1 MKKEKIKQII
11 DNFAYDYRDMAMN
24 EDDLKQML
32 INFQNEIHG
41 NTSEPPTT

>member
-11 DNFAYDYRDMAMN
+11 DNFAHDYRDVAMN

-32 INFQNEIHG
+32 INFQNEIYG
-41 NTSEPPTT
+41 NTNNESD

>member
-11 DNFAYDYRDMAMN
+11 DNFAHDYRDVAMN

-32 INFQNEIHG
+32 INFQNEIYG
-41 NTSEPPTT
+41 NTNNKSD